1 MYIYDIKLP
10 NKKQYSLHYG
20 KNEDEC
26 LKRNPINVSQ
36 KISYLKSKIKSH
48 RDTTDIHEEACYLIL
63 SPKKEVVFIKNYF
76 KGEKG
81 NGTSPYTVSSTASSE
96 TVIEYKSVFLYKDND
111 ELTTE
116 LIDSEIPLTYYEV
129 LCYEGKI
136 ITDLKLLKILSDHL
150 YYGRFPIMIP
160 KSLLVQI
167 ATYFPTN
174 EEEFLELKGA
184 GPKIYSAFGTYAVQI
199 VENYFH
205 QR

>member
-10 NKKQYSLHYG
+10 NNNQYSLHYG
-20 KNEDEC
+20 KNENEC
-26 LKRNPINVSQ
+26 LRCSPLNVSQ
-36 KISYLKSKIKSH
+36 KVSYLKSKIKSH
-48 RDTTDIHEEACYLIL
+48 RDISDTNEEACYIIL
-63 SPKKEVVFIKNYF
+63 TPKKEVVFIKNYS

-81 NGTSPYTVSSTASSE
+81 NGTSPYSKCPE
-96 TVIEYKSVFLYKDND
+96 TVQEYKAVFLYMHND

-116 LIDSEIPLTYYEV
+116 LRKSELPLTYYEA
-129 LCYEGKI
+129 LCYGGKI

-150 YYGRFPIMIP
+150 HYGSFPIMVP

-184 GPKIYSAFGTYAVQI
+184 GPKIYSAYGIYAVQI
-199 VENYFH
+199 VEDYFR